1 MTKILEEAGASQS
14 PLHTGTRGVPG
25 PVACLQSLSN
35 RIAGVETWAA
45 GLTVFGIFCLLL
57 GNVVSRSLGNPLIWT
72 DELAVFLMAWA
83 AFIGA
88 SLGLARRQH
97 IAITLLPDALR
108 PAARRQLAI
117 LVDVALLVFLAVLS
131 VQIWRWFDPVGVL
144 QAASIEDFTA
154 STFNFIY
161 QEPTVTLGMHKV
173 WFWLVMP
180 VFCVTATIHVLASL
194 AGRLTGGEEM
204 AA

>member
-1 MTKILEEAGASQS
+1 M
-14 PLHTGTRGVPG
+14 
-25 PVACLQSLSN
+25 
-35 RIAGVETWAA
+35 
-45 GLTVFGIFCLLL
+45 
-57 GNVVSRSLGNPLIWT
+57 
-72 DELAVFLMAWA
+72 
-83 AFIGA
+83 
-88 SLGLARRQH
+88 
-97 IAITLLPDALR
+97 
-108 PAARRQLAI
+108 
-117 LVDVALLVFLAVLS
+117 LS